1 MTNSEIKKSNHNEE
15 ISSYLKRKLEHYE
28 EILKITTKQEE
39 AIKSDNT
46 KELNLLIT
54 EKEIHIKNIKRLMN
68 FNNSKEEII
77 LGSKH
82 ILSDNRIN
90 ALLRKIQSLITNLL
104 SYDQNSIKLISSS
117 IDGIKTKK
125 NTLNKRRRVL
135 KTLRLQQN
143 RTPSFVDV
151 VQ

>member
-1 MTNSEIKKSNHNEE
+1 MKNDKTQKSNHNEE
-15 ISSYLKRKLEHYE
+15 IISYLKRKLKHYE

-39 AIKSDNT
+39 AIKSDNI

-77 LGSKH
+77 LDAKH
-82 ILSDNRIN
+82 LLSDNRIN

>member
-15 ISSYLKRKLEHYE
+15 IISYLKRKLEHYE

-39 AIKSDNT
+39 AIKSDNI

-77 LGSKH
+77 LDAKH
-82 ILSDNRIN
+82 LLSDNRIN

>member
-15 ISSYLKRKLEHYE
+15 IISYLKRKLEHYE

-77 LGSKH
+77 LDAKH

>member
-15 ISSYLKRKLEHYE
+15 IISYLKRKLEHYE

-68 FNNSKEEII
+68 FNNSEEEII
-77 LGSKH
+77 LDSKH
-82 ILSDNRIN
+82 LLSDNRIN

-125 NTLNKRRRVL
+125 NALNKRRRVL